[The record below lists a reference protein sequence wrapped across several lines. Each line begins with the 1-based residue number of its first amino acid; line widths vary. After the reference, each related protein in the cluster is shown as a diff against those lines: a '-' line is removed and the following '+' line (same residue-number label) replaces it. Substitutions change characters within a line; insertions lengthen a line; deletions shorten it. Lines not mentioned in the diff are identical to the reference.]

1 MPTVNAGSIASI
13 HCPLD
18 STITVTPG
26 ATAKVSVQSVS
37 SPSFLAATIT
47 DAKTLPVT
55 AGDLVIITAIDAD
68 VTYTDPALSAAQ
80 LAAVQNILA
89 IYDYQPATWYAG
101 EINSVV
107 TPSITA
113 DGDLSTATDQ
123 VPLKW
128 LVVINADDDVAAAQ
142 ALMDGGP
149 NVIEILPGAQAQ
161 PPVYADGSETPEV
174 ITRIYAVCI
183 SSSAAPADYTGGA
196 YILSDADTDIADA
209 LANMAR
215 FEFSSGLGATVARLV
230 ATPVYD
236 THYTQLSVAAGVVA

>member
-1 MPTVNAGSIASI
+1 MA
-13 HCPLD
+13 
-18 STITVTPG
+18 
-26 ATAKVSVQSVS
+26 
-37 SPSFLAATIT
+37 
-47 DAKTLPVT
+47 PVT
-55 AGDLVIITAIDAD
+55 VGETGDLFDENGQWVGVLDLHGREQLG
-68 VTYTDPALSAAQ
+68 LSAAQ
-80 LAAVQNILA
+80 VAAVQAILA

-113 DGDLSTATDQ
+113 DGDLATATDQ

-215 FEFSSGLGATVARLV
+215 FEFSAGLGATVARLV
-230 ATPVYD
+230 ATPIYD